1 MTMQNFK
8 QASENYKNA
17 CAMMELKEKLK
28 GEVPPRG
35 SAFYRYFSDPNSNP
49 PSYFT
54 LVERIDNMS
63 LASCK
68 EHPMFDYYYSAVGF
82 AIQ

>member
-1 MTMQNFK
+1 MTMQNFD
-8 QASENYKNA
+8 QASERYKNA

-54 LVERIDNMS
+54 LIERIDNMS

-68 EHPMFDYYYSAVGF
+68 EHPMFDYYYSQAAF